1 MYVTIENPAFCIAL
15 YLIVI
20 HFRGELQHVGD
31 VSEQKIKCR
40 PIRTRT
46 IGGARLSVELYAK
59 IFRTLANLL
68 RIVRIE
74 MLKIANA
81 HSDTRESKQAKL
93 TVCQTLHSKHFLKVH
108 KFVQERSQKL
118 KGAGIQTSK
127 KRTIYASRYTNA
139 DLKICLYLHLQIT

>member
-46 IGGARLSVELYAK
+46 IGGARLSVELYVK
-59 IFRTLANLL
+59 IFRTAC
-68 RIVRIE
+68 E
-74 MLKIANA
+74 
-81 HSDTRESKQAKL
+81 
-93 TVCQTLHSKHFLKVH
+93 F
-108 KFVQERSQKL
+108 
-118 KGAGIQTSK
+118 
-127 KRTIYASRYTNA
+127 
-139 DLKICLYLHLQIT
+139 ITDCENRDVENC

>member
-46 IGGARLSVELYAK
+46 IGGARSSVELYAK
-59 IFRTLANLL
+59 IFRTAC
-68 RIVRIE
+68 E
-74 MLKIANA
+74 
-81 HSDTRESKQAKL
+81 
-93 TVCQTLHSKHFLKVH
+93 F
-108 KFVQERSQKL
+108 
-118 KGAGIQTSK
+118 
-127 KRTIYASRYTNA
+127 
-139 DLKICLYLHLQIT
+139 ITDCENRDVENC